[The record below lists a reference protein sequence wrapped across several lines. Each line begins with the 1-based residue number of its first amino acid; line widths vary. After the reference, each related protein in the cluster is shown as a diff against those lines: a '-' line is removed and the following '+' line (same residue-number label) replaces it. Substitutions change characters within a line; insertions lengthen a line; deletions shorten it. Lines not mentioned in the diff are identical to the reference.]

1 MTPIFD
7 WQKVGMSWR
16 VEWRCVSREIG
27 GLCAM
32 TPGIPE
38 MQLLP
43 VDSLISLQNV
53 SCKTLVTL
61 EHSSALIMIISNYIL
76 VMSIYIINLPKS
88 TINTLSHFIS
98 LKVEKVLS

>member
-61 EHSSALIMIISNYIL
+61 EHSSAYIMIVSNCIL
-76 VMSIYIINLPKS
+76 VMSTYIIIHRKPAEKRNKH
-88 TINTLSHFIS
+88 TVTLHFIGS
-98 LKVEKVLS
+98 